1 MGPVLLKMLPFAL
14 GSIAPTMIGL
24 VVIFLTGTRG
34 VVQSIAFILGKY
46 VFYVLWGLIALEF
59 VDQLVAPGLRVSR
72 SVSEGFFLIA
82 GLLLLI
88 LAVRNYF
95 VEDDPDAPPPKFM
108 TILAKLGP
116 FKLFGLGIGIS
127 VIQPRFIIFVLLGA
141 SIIVEARLSTTE
153 NFVSLLVLA
162 LLMVWP
168 MLIPLV
174 VFLIMGEHR
183 VDAMKSMRT
192 WLMHNQRMINVVVMG
207 IFGILLLFLGLTGIF

>member
-1 MGPVLLKMLPFAL
+1 
-14 GSIAPTMIGL
+14 
-24 VVIFLTGTRG
+24 
-34 VVQSIAFILGKY
+34 
-46 VFYVLWGLIALEF
+46 
-59 VDQLVAPGLRVSR
+59 VSR

-127 VIQPRFIIFVLLGA
+127 IIQPRFILFVLLGA
-141 SIIVEARLSTTE
+141 SIISEARLSTTE
-153 NFVSLLVLA
+153 NFISLLILA
-162 LLMVWP
+162 LFMVLP

-174 VFLIMGEHR
+174 VFLVMGEHG
-183 VDAMKSMRT
+183 VDAMQSMRK
-192 WLMHNQRMINVVVMG
+192 WLLHNQRMINVIVMG
-207 IFGILLLFLGLTGIF
+207 IIGIFLLFLGLTGIY